1 MQCPLERQSTAIEC
15 GQQCNGFTVNTTI
28 LHPQS
33 VDISKSFVQLGGFLA
48 LLLLDPP
55 SLLPTLSFS
64 DVLNPALVTSVL
76 PLSSFSDILI
86 STASCTT
93 PRSGTL
99 AIN

>member
-1 MQCPLERQSTAIEC
+1 MQCPLERQSTEIER

-48 LLLLDPP
+48 LLPLVTP
-55 SLLPTLSFS
+55 SLPSMLSFS
-64 DVLNPALVTSVL
+64 DVLNPALVASVL

-86 STASCTT
+86 STASCAT
-93 PRSGTL
+93 PKSGTL